1 MVLGLFDQLQIFR
14 LLYLIELVGFL
25 SGLGLL
31 ELQHLIYPR
40 LLAGFGMLVVLTNLS
55 FIEFQ
60 VRYLAFFYLF
70 TVIDTF
76 RLFWMGSLQDN
87 IQLMLE
93 FLKASVLVRH
103 FSYTFPTL
111 MIFLMML
118 FSEQDTVD
126 WGKKWLVDFN
136 DGKTQLFSCDSSDNT
151 DVKMDGSTLEG
162 KSSFKILGLT
172 FSSKLDWDSYIIS
185 LLKLCPRKLNP

>member
-14 LLYLIELVGFL
+14 LFYLIELVGFL

-31 ELQHLIYPR
+31 ELQHL
-40 LLAGFGMLVVLTNLS
+40 S

-60 VRYLAFFYLF
+60 VRYLAFFHLF

-93 FLKASVLVRH
+93 FLKASVLVLH

-118 FSEQDTVD
+118 SVIYILL
-126 WGKKWLVDFN
+126 KIL
-136 DGKTQLFSCDSSDNT
+136 L
-151 DVKMDGSTLEG
+151 STLNVIRYLISG
-162 KSSFKILGLT
+162 CQNCFLNKILWTGVRSGL
-172 FSSKLDWDSYIIS
+172 LIS
-185 LLKLCPRKLNP
+185 MMEKLNCFLVTRLTTLM

>member
-31 ELQHLIYPR
+31 ELQHL
-40 LLAGFGMLVVLTNLS
+40 S

-60 VRYLAFFYLF
+60 VRYLAFFHLF

-93 FLKASVLVRH
+93 FLKASVLVLH

-118 FSEQDTVD
+118 SVIYILL
-126 WGKKWLVDFN
+126 KIL
-136 DGKTQLFSCDSSDNT
+136 L
-151 DVKMDGSTLEG
+151 STLNVIRYLISG
-162 KSSFKILGLT
+162 CQNCFLNKILWTGVRSGLLISMLEKLNWFLLTGLT
-172 FSSKLDWDSYIIS
+172 TLM
-185 LLKLCPRKLNP
+185 

>member
-60 VRYLAFFYLF
+60 VRYLAFFHLF

-93 FLKASVLVRH
+93 FLKASVLVLH

-118 FSEQDTVD
+118 SEIYILL
-126 WGKKWLVDFN
+126 KIL
-136 DGKTQLFSCDSSDNT
+136 L
-151 DVKMDGSTLEG
+151 STLNVIMYLISG
-162 KSSFKILGLT
+162 CQNCFLNKILWTGVRSGL
-172 FSSKLDWDSYIIS
+172 LIS
-185 LLKLCPRKLNP
+185 MMEKLNCFLVTRLTTLM